1 MVKSYKPKRLEE
13 ALQIIKNE
21 DCILFAGGTD
31 LMVNR
36 KIYFDDKNSD
46 KKVLFLSSIEE
57 LKDISSDSNYIEI
70 GSMTTLCSV
79 EKNNLIPEALREA
92 AKSMASPSIRNIAT
106 IGGNICNA
114 SPAGDTLPYLYAA
127 QATLVLESIEGSR
140 EVYIGDFIKGP
151 RKKDIKKHEILTKI
165 KIPLK
170 EYDIWEFRKVGTRK
184 STALSKLSFTG
195 LAKKKD
201 GILEDI
207 RLSFGAV
214 GPTVVRCRDYENK
227 IIEIGKDI
235 KIPEII
241 DMYSSI
247 ITPID
252 DQRSTAYYRKE
263 VALSLLSNFLLKL

>member
-1 MVKSYKPKRLEE
+1 MVISYKPKSLVE
-13 ALQIIKNE
+13 ALNIIKNE

-46 KKVLFLSSIEE
+46 KKVLFLSSIKEM
-57 LKDISSDSNYIEI
+57 KDVKAANDYIEI
-70 GSMTTLCSV
+70 GSMTTLCSI
-79 EKNNLIPEALREA
+79 EKNPLIPKALREA

-127 QATLVLESIEGSR
+127 GAKLVLESIEGKR

-151 RKKDIKKHEILTKI
+151 RKKDIKKDEILTKI
-165 KIPLK
+165 KIPVCDF
-170 EYDIWEFRKVGTRK
+170 DIWEFKKVGTRK

-201 GILEDI
+201 GVLEDI

-214 GPTVVRCRDYENK
+214 GPTVVRCRDYEDK
-227 IIEIGKDI
+227 IIEMGKDI

-241 DMYSSI
+241 DMYSSA

-252 DQRSTAYYRKE
+252 DQRSNVYYRKE
-263 VALSLLSNFLLKL
+263 VSLSLLSNFLLKL